1 MTIAKVLYTA
11 HTKVT
16 GGRDGH
22 AMSSDGLLDVRLAV
36 PKEMGGPG
44 GGTNPEQLFAA
55 GYAACFLG
63 AMRVVAAQRNAS
75 LPVGL
80 SIDSSV
86 GIGQI
91 HNGFGIE
98 ASLRIYIPGMNSTEA
113 ESLVEAAHR
122 VCPYSNA
129 TRNNI
134 DVRLKVITEGVTH
147 VSDDRIIAAKCK
159 RNPSPSDC
167 RGCARCRMSS
177 PADRRDKVTVH
188 HPAF

>member
-11 HTKVT
+11 HAKVT

-22 AMSSDGLLDVRLAV
+22 ATSSDGLLDVKLTV

-63 AMRVVAAQRNAS
+63 AMKVVAAQKKVS

-86 GIGQI
+86 GIGPIQ
-91 HNGFGIE
+91 NGYGIE
-98 ASLRIYIPGMNSTEA
+98 AALRIHIPGMNSTEA
-113 ESLVEAAHR
+113 KSLVEAAHQ

-134 DVRLKVITEGVTH
+134 DVRLIVITE
-147 VSDDRIIAAKCK
+147 
-159 RNPSPSDC
+159 
-167 RGCARCRMSS
+167 
-177 PADRRDKVTVH
+177 
-188 HPAF
+188 

>member
-1 MTIAKVLYTA
+1 MTSAKVLYTA
-11 HTKVT
+11 HAKVT

-22 AMSSDGLLDVRLAV
+22 AMSSDGLLDIRLAV

-44 GGTNPEQLFAA
+44 DGTNPEQLFAA

-63 AMRVVAAQRNAS
+63 AMRVVAAQRNLS

-98 ASLRIYIPGMNSTEA
+98 AALRIYIPGMNSTEA
-113 ESLVEAAHR
+113 ESLVESAHR

-134 DVRLKVITEGVTH
+134 DVWLTVITE
-147 VSDDRIIAAKCK
+147 
-159 RNPSPSDC
+159 
-167 RGCARCRMSS
+167 
-177 PADRRDKVTVH
+177 
-188 HPAF
+188 